1 MPKDALTRRRGRK
14 TSMVLLGT
22 NARYYRHPDILF
34 PSRSQLASK
43 QTTRTGRAGAVT
55 KEGID
60 ATLLQHVSSIE

>member
-1 MPKDALTRRRGRK
+1 M
-14 TSMVLLGT
+14 
-22 NARYYRHPDILF
+22 IF

-60 ATLLQHVSSIE
+60 AALLQHVRPSEWDPVILYGQYVFDRALLR